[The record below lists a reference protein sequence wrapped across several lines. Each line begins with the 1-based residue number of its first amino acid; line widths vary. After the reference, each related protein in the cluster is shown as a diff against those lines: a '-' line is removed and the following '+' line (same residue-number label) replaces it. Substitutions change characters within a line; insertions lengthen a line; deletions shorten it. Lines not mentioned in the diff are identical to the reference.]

1 MKISPHP
8 TVKFLSHIEKIL
20 QSNRALLS
28 YVWASTSTFRFV
40 HVLSWQRE
48 KVKVYIYIYS
58 HMGGCVW
65 IGPTQPGIQ

>member
-48 KVKVYIYIYS
+48 KVKVYIYIYIYIYTVTWV
-58 HMGGCVW
+58 GVCG
-65 IGPTQPGIQ
+65 